1 MTIRG
6 LRPRLLA
13 GAALTMTCAMG
24 QAATAQA
31 QTSPPATAPTQTV
44 DTVVVTASRIN
55 AAGFTAPTPTEV
67 ISQQAVQAT
76 APVQITDSLKTLIP
90 SFRTTGASTTP
101 NVYANL
107 RAVGANRTLV
117 LVDGRRIVP
126 TQPDGTVDL
135 NVIPAGLVDRVDV
148 VTGGASASWGSDA
161 VTGVVNIVL
170 KNKLEGVQGNI
181 QGGQST
187 YGDKKTFTLSLAG
200 GHSFAGG
207 KGHVLVGGDYATDS
221 GIGDMQWQFPRPW
234 ANQMRSFVGNAAFAT
249 NGLPAVIYS
258 GNVRRA
264 DTSTGGLIT
273 LGPLRGTNFGPGGTT
288 SQFGYGQQFGS
299 GMIGG
304 TSNYGEIPTPGGQL
318 DFPFQKYSLMTHV
331 DYDLTSNF
339 SVFGE
344 FLYSR
349 SMSSG
354 EGVPNRF
361 DAATSGA
368 VSCGS
373 GGGKSSIVGALTSI
387 AINNDNAYIPAAV
400 KTAMA
405 NAGVSCFYM
414 GRTFRDQQ
422 YVTSKD
428 GTPHLYRG
436 VAGFKGD
443 LGHGWTVDG
452 YYQYGQDR
460 YQQRRSSDLIIP
472 NLNLAVDAVTVTAG
486 NVGASGLAVGSIAC
500 RSTLTNPTNGCV
512 PINLFGE
519 GSVTP
524 QAWKYVT
531 GTAALNQDFKQQVGA
546 FNLHGS
552 PISLWAGPVNLATGF
567 EYRKEEINATVDPLS
582 AVSAFQSG
590 NRSGA
595 KGAYDVK
602 EVYGE
607 VALPLAKDMP
617 FIRAMNLDA
626 AVRYTDYS
634 SSGAVTTWKVGGTW
648 DVTDEVRIR
657 VTRSRDIRAGNLSE
671 LYTPTQIATANFLNP
686 NGSNLPGQQ
695 ITTGNP
701 KLAPEVAD
709 DFTGGFVLSPNMVPG
724 LRLSADYYDMSITNA
739 IGTLTAAQVIN
750 LCYGLGV
757 AKLPQYCSYIGLNSS
772 GIISSVT
779 LVQLNL
785 NKYNTSGVDME
796 ASYRT
801 PLSRFRSSWPGVLSL
816 RFAANWTDKLATT
829 ASVGATV
836 TDAAGLYTT
845 PHWSFVDSA
854 TYEVGPATI
863 EVDNQFYGGG
873 AIDKTKVLGQVSAIG
888 ININSVPSVV
898 YTNGSIS
905 WKLPERYG
913 ARTEAYFRVTNIFN
927 AWPPFPSNG
936 GGIFDEVGRA
946 FRLGVRF
953 KY

>member
-1 MTIRG
+1 MDFGGFRH
-6 LRPRLLA
+6 RLLA
-13 GAALTMTCAMG
+13 GVAMG
-24 QAATAQA
+24 AVGVCSASAASAQAAAESGGPQA
-31 QTSPPATAPTQTV
+31 V
-44 DTVVVTASRIN
+44 ETVVVTASRIN
-55 AAGFTAPTPTEV
+55 ATGFTAPTPTEV

-76 APVQITDSLKTLIP
+76 APVQVSDSLKVLIP

-135 NVIPAGLVDRVDV
+135 NVIPSGLVDRIDV

-187 YGDKKTFTLSLAG
+187 YGDKKTFNLSLAA
-200 GHSFAGG
+200 GHSFASG
-207 KGHVLVGGDYATDS
+207 KGHFLVGGDYSTDS
-221 GIGDMQWQFPRPW
+221 GIGDMQTQFPRPW
-234 ANQMRSFVGNAAFAT
+234 ARQMRSLVGNSQFAT

-288 SQFGYGQQFGS
+288 SPFGYGQVFGS
-299 GMIGG
+299 AMIGG
-304 TSNYGEIPTPGGQL
+304 ASNYGEIPTPGGQL
-318 DFPFQKYSLMTHV
+318 DFPFQKYSMMAHV
-331 DYDLTSNF
+331 DYDVNSNF

-368 VSCGS
+368 VSCGNP
-373 GGGKSSIVGALTSI
+373 GKSSVVGPLTSI

-436 VAGFKGD
+436 VVGFKGD
-443 LGHGWTVDG
+443 LGHGWTFDG

-460 YQQRRSSDLIIP
+460 YQQRRSSNLIIP
-472 NLNLAVDAVTVTAG
+472 NLNLAVDAVTVTAA
-486 NVGASGLAVGSIAC
+486 NVGTSGLTIGSAAC
-500 RSTLTNPTNGCV
+500 RSSLTNPTNGCV

-546 FNLHGS
+546 INLHGS
-552 PISLWAGPVNLATGF
+552 PVSLWAGPVNLATGF

-582 AVSAFQSG
+582 AISAFQSG

-607 VALPLAKDMP
+607 VAAPLAKDMP

-648 DVTDEVRIR
+648 DVTDELRIR
-657 VTRSRDIRAGNLSE
+657 ITRSRDIRAGNLAE

-709 DFTGGFVLSPNMVPG
+709 DFTGGFVISPHMIPG

-757 AKLPQYCSYIGLNSS
+757 ARLSQYCSYITLNGS
-772 GIISSVT
+772 GIISSVR

-785 NKYNTSGVDME
+785 NKYNTDGVDLE

-801 PLSRFRSSWPGVLSL
+801 PLSRFRSTLPGVLSL

-836 TDAAGLYTT
+836 TDAAGVYTT

-854 TYEVGPATI
+854 TYEVGPATV

-873 AIDKTKVLGQVSAIG
+873 AIDKTKVQGQASAIG
-888 ININSVPSVV
+888 ININSVPSMV

-913 ARTEAYFRVTNIFN
+913 VHTEAYFRVTNIFN

-936 GGIFDEVGRA
+936 GAIFDEVGRA

>member
-1 MTIRG
+1 R
-6 LRPRLLA
+6 
-13 GAALTMTCAMG
+13 
-24 QAATAQA
+24 
-31 QTSPPATAPTQTV
+31 S
-44 DTVVVTASRIN
+44 
-55 AAGFTAPTPTEV
+55 
-67 ISQQAVQAT
+67 
-76 APVQITDSLKTLIP
+76 
-90 SFRTTGASTTP
+90 
-101 NVYANL
+101 
-107 RAVGANRTLV
+107 
-117 LVDGRRIVP
+117 
-126 TQPDGTVDL
+126 
-135 NVIPAGLVDRVDV
+135 
-148 VTGGASASWGSDA
+148 
-161 VTGVVNIVL
+161 
-170 KNKLEGVQGNI
+170 
-181 QGGQST
+181 
-187 YGDKKTFTLSLAG
+187 
-200 GHSFAGG
+200 
-207 KGHVLVGGDYATDS
+207 LVGNS
-221 GIGDMQWQFPRPW
+221 
-234 ANQMRSFVGNAAFAT
+234 AFAT

-373 GGGKSSIVGALTSI
+373 PAKSSVVGPLTSI

-567 EYRKEEINATVDPLS
+567 EYRKEEINATVDALS

>member
-1 MTIRG
+1 MTTRF
-6 LRPRLLA
+6 RTRLLA
-13 GAALTMTCAMG
+13 GAALTLTSAYG
-24 QAATAQA
+24 QAAIA
-31 QTSPPATAPTQTV
+31 QTTPAPETAV
-44 DTVVVTASRIN
+44 DAVVVTASRIS

-76 APVQITDSLKTLIP
+76 APVQISDSLKVLIP
-90 SFRTTGASTTP
+90 SFRTNGASTTP
-101 NVYANL
+101 QVYANL
-107 RAVGANRTLV
+107 RSVGANRTLV

-135 NVIPAGLVDRVDV
+135 NVIPSGLVDRVDV

-161 VTGVVNIVL
+161 VTGVVNLRL
-170 KNKLEGVQGNI
+170 KNKLEGFQGQI

-207 KGHVLVGGDYATDS
+207 KGHILLGGDYSTDS
-221 GIGDMQWQFPRPW
+221 GIGDMQTQFPRPW
-234 ANQMRSFVGNAAFAT
+234 ANQMRSLVGNSAFAT

-273 LGPLRGTNFGPGGTT
+273 LGPLRGTNFGPGGAT
-288 SQFGYGQQFGS
+288 SQFGYGQVFGS
-299 GMIGG
+299 AMIGG

-331 DYDLTSNF
+331 DYDVTSNL
-339 SVFGE
+339 SVYGE

-368 VSCGS
+368 VSCGT
-373 GGGKSSIVGALTSI
+373 GGGKSSIVGPLTSI
-387 AINNDNAYIPAAV
+387 AINNDNAYIPASV

-405 NAGVSCFYM
+405 NAGVTCFYM

-436 VAGFKGD
+436 VAGFKDD
-443 LGHGWTVDG
+443 LGRGWSLDG
-452 YYQYGQDR
+452 YFQYGQDR
-460 YQQRRSSDLIIP
+460 YQSRRSSDLVIP

-486 NVGASGLAVGSIAC
+486 NVGASGLALGSIAC
-500 RSTLTNPTNGCV
+500 RSTLSNPTNGCV
-512 PINLFGE
+512 PINLFGA
-519 GSVTP
+519 GSVSS

-546 FNLHGS
+546 INLHGS
-552 PISLWAGPVNLATGF
+552 PLSLWAGPVNLATGF
-567 EYRKEEINATVDPLS
+567 EYRKEEIVATVDPLS

-590 NRSGA
+590 NRLGA

-607 VALPLAKDMP
+607 VAVPLAKDKP
-617 FIRAMNLDA
+617 FIQAMNLDA

-634 SSGAVTTWKVGGTW
+634 SSGAVTTWKVGGAW
-648 DVTDEVRIR
+648 DVTDEFRIR
-657 VTRSRDIRAGNLSE
+657 ATRSRDIRAGNLSE
-671 LYTPTQIATANFLNP
+671 LYTPTQIATVNLLNP
-686 NGSNLPGQQ
+686 NGSNLPGQT

-701 KLAPEVAD
+701 KLAPEVAE
-709 DFTGGFVLSPNMVPG
+709 DFTGGFVISPHMIPG
-724 LRLSADYYDMSITNA
+724 LRLSADYYDMSISNA
-739 IGTLTAAQVIN
+739 IGTLSASQVIN

-757 AKLPQYCSYIGLNSS
+757 AKLPQYCSYITLNGS

-785 NKYNTSGVDME
+785 NKYKTDGVDLE

-801 PLSRFRSSWPGVLSL
+801 PLSRFGASWPGVLSL

-845 PHWSFVDSA
+845 PHWSFVDSL
-854 TYEVGPATI
+854 TYEVGPATV

-873 AIDKTKVLGQVSAIG
+873 QIDKTKVLGQASAIG
-888 ININSVPSVV
+888 ININSVASAV
-898 YTNGSIS
+898 YTNGSVS
-905 WKLPERYG
+905 WKLPERFG
-913 ARTEAYFRVTNIFN
+913 AKSEVYLRVTNLFN

-936 GGIFDEVGRA
+936 GGLFDEVGRA
-946 FRLGVRF
+946 YRVGLRF